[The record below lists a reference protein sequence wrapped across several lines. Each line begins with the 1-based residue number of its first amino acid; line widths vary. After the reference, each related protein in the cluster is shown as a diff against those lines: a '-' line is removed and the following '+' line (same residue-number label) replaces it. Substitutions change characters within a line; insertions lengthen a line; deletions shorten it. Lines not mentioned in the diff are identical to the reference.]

1 MNDFDKNMEQ
11 IFDVMPVEVLPKQKL
26 PAVVEV
32 KDADYKEDLSDAYEQ
47 SKDNLQELLDNGK
60 EAMDELLQIAKAG
73 QHPRA
78 FEVYSG
84 LLKNLVDAN
93 KELLATQKQMRE
105 MDENAKKSTSS
116 GPNIDKAIFVGS
128 TSELSKLLKGKT

>member
-78 FEVYSG
+78 FEV
-84 LLKNLVDAN
+84 
-93 KELLATQKQMRE
+93 LATLMKNMGELNDRLLDTQKKIRDIE
-105 MDENAKKSTSS
+105 GIKGKEAPKTNIENAL
-116 GPNIDKAIFVGS
+116 FVGS
-128 TSELSKLLKGKT
+128 TTELQKFLKNGDK